1 MEAELYL
8 ADSYQTNC
16 DTNIIRI
23 EDDKIFL
30 EKTVFYPTGG
40 GQEHDT
46 GWILQSGDSVEVLK
60 VKKEQGKVVHYVK
73 NPEKL
78 SVGPATAE
86 INWKRRYGLMRHHS
100 MLHVLGSVFY
110 KHHDSL
116 CTGNQIYEDRARIDL
131 TGITELSEEEINN
144 MISEANR
151 EISKNH
157 PISTKI
163 VSRAEA
169 ESISGSI
176 KTIVNLIPE
185 SVKEIRLVKIGN
197 IDEQACG
204 GTHVKETLEIGHI
217 ILEKTKNKGKGVTRF
232 ELYAECKG

>member
-1 MEAELYL
+1 MDAEQYL
-8 ADSYQTNC
+8 TDSYKRKCETI
-16 DTNIIRI
+16 IIRI
-23 EDDKIFL
+23 EDNKVFL
-30 EKTVFYPTGG
+30 EETIFYPTGG

-46 GWILQSGDSVEVLK
+46 GWIQQKGESVEVFK
-60 VKKEQGKVVHYVK
+60 VKKEQGQVVHYVK

-78 SVGPATAE
+78 CAGPAIAE
-86 INWKRRYGLMRHHS
+86 INWQRRHGLMRHHS

-131 TGITELSEEEINN
+131 TGVTEISEEEINN
-144 MISEANR
+144 MILEANK
-151 EISKNH
+151 EIVKNH
-157 PISTKI
+157 PISTRI
-163 VSRAEA
+163 VSRNEA

-176 KTIVNLIPE
+176 KTVVNLIPQ

-204 GTHVKETLEIGHI
+204 GTHVKETSEIGHI
-217 ILEKTKNKGKGVTRF
+217 VLEKTKNKGKGVTRL
-232 ELYAECKG
+232 ELYAE

>member
-1 MEAELYL
+1 LDAELYL
-8 ADSYQTNC
+8 ANSYQTKGE
-16 DTNIIRI
+16 TKIIRI
-23 EDDKIFL
+23 EDNKVFL
-30 EKTVFYPTGG
+30 EETVFYPTGG

-46 GWILQSGDSVEVLK
+46 GWIQQNGESVEVFK
-60 VKKEQGKVVHYVK
+60 VKKEQGQVVHYVK

-86 INWKRRYGLMRHHS
+86 INWQRRYGLMRHHS

-131 TGITELSEEEINN
+131 TGITELSEEEINK

-151 EISKNH
+151 EIIKNH
-157 PISTKI
+157 PISTRI

-176 KTIVNLIPE
+176 KTVVNLIPE

-204 GTHVKETLEIGHI
+204 GTHVKETIEIGHI
-217 ILEKTKNKGKGVTRF
+217 VLEKTKNKGKGVTRF
-232 ELYAECKG
+232 ELYAE